1 MLGIPRPQP
10 SQPQPSSHPET
21 NGAEK
26 FDVSEVY
33 PQEDGSDM
41 ALSDYSEP
49 GRYRR
54 ESNSND
60 EDEEESRYRMRSS
73 RPPPAKRRKSEPYQ
87 EYLTDDD
94 YDDIYGD

>member
-10 SQPQPSSHPET
+10 PSHPEK
-21 NGAEK
+21 NRVEK

-49 GRYRR
+49 GRYRD
-54 ESNSND
+54 ESSD
-60 EDEEESRYRMRSS
+60 DDEEESRYRMRSS
-73 RPPPAKRRKSEPYQ
+73 RPPPAKRRKAEPYQ
-87 EYLTDDD
+87 EYVTDDE
-94 YDDIYGD
+94 YDE